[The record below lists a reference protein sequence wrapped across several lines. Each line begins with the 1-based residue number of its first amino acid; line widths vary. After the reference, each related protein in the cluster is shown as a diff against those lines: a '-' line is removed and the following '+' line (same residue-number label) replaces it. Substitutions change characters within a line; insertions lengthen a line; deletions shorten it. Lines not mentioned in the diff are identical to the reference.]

1 MDERMGSRFGRLAV
15 PALVLVLGVVAA
27 ACGSGSSSTAAK
39 APAGAKENATYIG
52 SAVCKDVKSGAVV
65 ACALDTIGPGGGYV
79 FYDHGSQQSWGR
91 FLEVAPWKWDPT
103 SATPSKCVG
112 GCGADTTSVLK
123 PELNQTQDRQI
134 RLSCEVPKSFATE
147 TSEALGTGAANT
159 AKIIADPACQPSP
172 TTALDNALAL
182 VTAYRG
188 GGLSDWF
195 LPSKDE
201 LVLLCNSP
209 GRNYVG
215 GFNADWYHSST
226 TLNTG
231 DKSEKVSWLVD
242 FGDCRADQKRW
253 WWHDRIFDGTRFVR
267 PIRAFS

>member
-1 MDERMGSRFGRLAV
+1 MDKRMGSRFGRLAV
-15 PALVLVLGVVAA
+15 PALVLVLGGVAA

-65 ACALDTIGPGGGYV
+65 GCALDTIGPGGGYV

-91 FLEVAPWKWDPT
+91 FLEVAPWTWNPDNGDRDC
-103 SATPSKCVG
+103 AG

-123 PELNQTQDRQI
+123 PVLDKTQDG
-134 RLSCEVPKSFATE
+134 PASFKLICSAPDDLT
-147 TSEALGTGAANT
+147 TAANTDEALGTGAANT
-159 AKIIADPACQPSP
+159 AKLVADPACKSGISGS
-172 TTALDNALAL
+172 AVDR

-195 LPSKDE
+195 LPSKEE
-201 LVLLCNSP
+201 LYLLCSSP

-215 GFNADWYHSST
+215 GFNANGWYVSSST
-226 TLNTG
+226 DSNDSVWAVRLGGCARDTFLYDSN
-231 DKSEKVSWLVD
+231 
-242 FGDCRADQKRW
+242 
-253 WWHDRIFDGTRFVR
+253 GTKYFSVR